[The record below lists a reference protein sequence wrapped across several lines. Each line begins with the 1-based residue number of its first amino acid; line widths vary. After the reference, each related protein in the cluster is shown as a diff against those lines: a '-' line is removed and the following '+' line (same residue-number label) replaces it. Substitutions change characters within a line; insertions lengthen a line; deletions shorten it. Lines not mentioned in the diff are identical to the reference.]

1 MNDTMIV
8 YGVVLGAALYVG
20 LKYLPA
26 GLKARFGL
34 GGGGKSCA
42 SGSCATKPDGG
53 CDGCH

>member
-1 MNDTMIV
+1 MNDSMIV

-34 GGGGKSCA
+34 GGGKSCA